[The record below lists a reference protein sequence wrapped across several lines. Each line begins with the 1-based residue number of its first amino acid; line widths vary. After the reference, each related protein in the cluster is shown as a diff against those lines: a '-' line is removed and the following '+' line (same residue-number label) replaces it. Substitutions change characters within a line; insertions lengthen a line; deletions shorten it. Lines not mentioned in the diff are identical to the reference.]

1 MFKRTD
7 MVINN
12 AVTNQQSRRSLGI
25 TPKSNYQ
32 PNAPN
37 LFDNTSRQMKLLS
50 RKEEEEI
57 DPTDPLQRYNSVYFP
72 ENYNKISNLQQMKL
86 NLGNR

>member
-1 MFKRTD
+1 
-7 MVINN
+7 
-12 AVTNQQSRRSLGI
+12 
-25 TPKSNYQ
+25 
-32 PNAPN
+32 
-37 LFDNTSRQMKLLS
+37 MKLLS